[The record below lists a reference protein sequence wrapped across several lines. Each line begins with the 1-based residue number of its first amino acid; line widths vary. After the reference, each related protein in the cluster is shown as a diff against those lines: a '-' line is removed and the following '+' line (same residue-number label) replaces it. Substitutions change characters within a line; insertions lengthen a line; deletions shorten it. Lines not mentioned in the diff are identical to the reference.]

1 MRERRYVKQRQAQL
15 IADSFN
21 QQQGGDGGGGAYI
34 GASVPSPAPDLL
46 GTVYASRPRLMR
58 HETLTDDD
66 DDDDEPG
73 GNHEQ
78 PYSDTSR
85 QNSGVHS
92 DQRSPAESKLSAFI

>member
-1 MRERRYVKQRQAQL
+1 
-15 IADSFN
+15 
-21 QQQGGDGGGGAYI
+21 
-34 GASVPSPAPDLL
+34 
-46 GTVYASRPRLMR
+46 MR

-92 DQRSPAESKLSAFI
+92 DQRSPAESKLRAFIRLRCCHGFQLPQRPCSPAVRTHRRQMCRVRRAA